1 MLKGAITQYIDV
13 AQLVLY
19 AFWFFLAA
27 LVYYLRREDKREGYP
42 LESSRTVRSGGR
54 VIVQGWPAMPPPKT
68 FKLPNGETLQLPD
81 GKRDLRPIAAKPA
94 NRWSGAPLEPTG
106 NPMLDGVGPASYAER
121 ADHPELTID
130 GHPRMVPMRVATE
143 FFVEPNDPDPRGMPV
158 FGADGVQGGTI
169 VDIWVDR
176 SEPQIRY
183 FELETAGGRKVL
195 VPMALA
201 KIDRLRRK
209 VAVISIHGAQF
220 AHVPGIA
227 NPDLV
232 TLLEEDKIC
241 AYYGGGTLY
250 ADPERQEPFM

>member
-1 MLKGAITQYIDV
+1 ML
-13 AQLVLY
+13 
-19 AFWFFLAA
+19 F
-27 LVYYLRREDKREGYP
+27 
-42 LESSRTVRSGGR
+42 RS
-54 VIVQGWPAMPPPKT
+54 
-68 FKLPNGETLQLPD
+68 PNGEILQLPD
-81 GKRDLRPIAAKPA
+81 GKRDLRPIAAEPA
-94 NRWSGAPLEPTG
+94 HRWSGAPLEPTG
-106 NPMLDGVGPASYAER
+106 NPMLDGVGPAAYAER
-121 ADHPELTID
+121 ADHPEVTID
-130 GHPRMVPMRVATE
+130 GHPRIVPMRVATE

-201 KIDRLRRK
+201 KIDRSRRK
-209 VAVISIHGAQF
+209 VAVISIHGSQF